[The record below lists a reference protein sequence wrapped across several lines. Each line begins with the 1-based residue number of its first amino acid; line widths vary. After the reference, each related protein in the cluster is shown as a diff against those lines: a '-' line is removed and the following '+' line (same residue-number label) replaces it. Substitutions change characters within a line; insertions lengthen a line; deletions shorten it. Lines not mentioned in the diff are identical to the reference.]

1 MKVAMA
7 VLALGAIFLGALQIP
22 NVTHVV
28 ESFLQPAF
36 EDSAYF
42 ESLHPSDAT
51 TYIGLAIGAVLS
63 ISGIALAYALYVKDP
78 ERRRVTAWRE
88 RFSGL
93 HSFLFHKWYFDEL
106 IDTVV
111 VRPFAFFGRFARDVF
126 ERVFVNGVLV
136 GGPAGA
142 VRAASAAVR
151 AIQSGFLRHYAA
163 LLLLGITALGL
174 YFLVAAS

>member
-1 MKVAMA
+1 V
-7 VLALGAIFLGALQIP
+7 VLGVLQIP
-22 NVTHVV
+22 DVTHVV
-28 ESFLQPAF
+28 ESFLHPAF

-42 ESLHPSDAT
+42 ESVHPSEET
-51 TYIGLAIGAVLS
+51 SYIGLAIGAVLAL
-63 ISGIALAYALYVKDP
+63 SGIALAYALYVKDP

-106 IDTVV
+106 IDTIV
-111 VRPFAFFGRFARDVF
+111 VRPSAFFGRFARDVF
-126 ERVFVNGVLV
+126 ERVFVNGLLV
-136 GGPAGA
+136 GGTAGA

-151 AIQSGFLRHYAA
+151 ALQSGFLRHYAA

-174 YFLVAAS
+174 YFLVSAS